1 MHTERRRHG
10 TRSAH
15 RLTWRA
21 CAVGLLALLLV
32 PGSLADPTGT
42 AQAQDRRERWRFA
55 IYDPT
60 LESILG
66 RVWTGFAKSV
76 GERTGGRLTIEV
88 YPAGALG
95 YSGFTHHQVV
105 GDGLIEM
112 GETIAAGT
120 LEIKPFSVFAQMM
133 LFENEVQAGQAWD
146 ASKDLLEKAAE
157 RIKAKPVAAMPR
169 PPDFLNTTK
178 RPFDKIETFK
188 GARLRSWNAIM
199 SDWLKRV
206 GAEPVAIPY
215 AERYTALSQGIVEGN
230 FASPVSQLDTKDYE
244 ITRYTNLWPGPVPI
258 FITFV
263 NISKLGA
270 LPPDVQKILLEEVAK
285 AEAAGRK
292 QLYGSLEPS
301 LKQLADKGVT
311 IVRPSPAELAKGRQY
326 ADQVME
332 DWRKGAGDLGN
343 QVLDRV
349 LKTLAR
355 K

>member
-1 MHTERRRHG
+1 MHTERTWHAQRP
-10 TRSAH
+10 AH
-15 RLTWRA
+15 RLFRMA
-21 CAVGLLALLLV
+21 CVVGVAALLLAGAA
-32 PGSLADPTGT
+32 PSGATGK
-42 AQAQDRRERWRFA
+42 APAAGKAERWRFA

-66 RVWTGFAKSV
+66 RVWTAFAKSV

-88 YPAGALG
+88 HPAGALG

-112 GETIAAGT
+112 GETIVAGA
-120 LEIKPFSVFAQMM
+120 LEIKPFSVFAHMM

-146 ASKDLLEKAAE
+146 AAKDLLEKAGA
-157 RIKAKPVAAMPR
+157 RINARPVAALPR
-169 PPDFLNTTK
+169 PPDFLNTTR
-178 RPFDKIETFK
+178 RPFDKLETFK

-199 SDWLKRV
+199 SDWLRRV

-215 AERYTALSQGIVEGN
+215 AERYTALSQGVVEGN
-230 FASPVSQLDTKDYE
+230 FASPITQLDTKDYE
-244 ITRYTNLWPGPVPI
+244 VTRYTNLWPGPVPI
-258 FITFV
+258 YITFV
-263 NISKLGA
+263 NVAKLNA
-270 LPPDVQKILLEEVAK
+270 LPPDVQKILMEEVAK

-292 QLYGSLEPS
+292 QLYGSMEPS

-311 IVRPSPAELAKGRQY
+311 VVRPPAAELARGRQV

-332 DWRKGAGDLGN
+332 EWRKGAGDLGN
-343 QVLDRV
+343 EVLDRV
-349 LKTLAR
+349 LKALGR